1 MILKNVTNLLSNIG
15 KCRDIIES
23 RDFKTIYNKI
33 YLFEKTYEDCKRHV
47 DKYTKDPNHAL
58 DFTHHDLQEL
68 SEEILNYLN
77 NYPQK
82 FKVKNYEKLL
92 PEDTCIDNKV
102 LKEVLNKIIKEM
114 FVDTR
119 LREAYK
125 ILSYLAFVLMLWDDN
140 YKNQEFD
147 VQIANTLRELML

>member
-47 DKYTKDPNHAL
+47 DKYTKNPDHPL
-58 DFTHHDLQEL
+58 DFTYSDLQEL
-68 SEEILNYLN
+68 ADEILDYL
-77 NYPQK
+77 
-82 FKVKNYEKLL
+82 KNYQYKFTLKNFEKQL
-92 PEDTCIDNKV
+92 PKGVCIDNNILSDV
-102 LKEVLNKIIKEM
+102 LRKMIKEM
-114 FVDTR
+114 FIDTR

>member
-1 MILKNVTNLLSNIG
+1 M
-15 KCRDIIES
+15 
-23 RDFKTIYNKI
+23 
-33 YLFEKTYEDCKRHV
+33 
-47 DKYTKDPNHAL
+47 DKYTKNPNHAL

-102 LKEVLNKIIKEM
+102 LKDVLHKIIREM

-125 ILSYLAFVLMLWDDN
+125 ILSYLAFVLMLWEDN